1 MRRRPHTTLFL
12 PLALVGLIGANQHAD
27 AEGCYRYEPEV
38 VVVEGTL
45 ELKAFAGPPN
55 YKSIEFGDQPEV
67 KWMLKPLQPLCIAAL
82 ADDRWN
88 IARDS
93 VQMIEI
99 IPRTTFN
106 VSLNGKIAQVQGTLT
121 RAHDGHHHAEIL
133 MRATLVAPKQP

>member
-1 MRRRPHTTLFL
+1 MRRLPRTRVFL
-12 PLALVGLIGANQHAD
+12 LLALLGPIGANQRAG
-27 AEGCYRYEPEV
+27 AEDCYRYEPDV

-67 KWMLKPLQPLCIAAL
+67 RWMLKPLQPLCIAAL
-82 ADDRWN
+82 ADDRWD

-93 VQMIEI
+93 VQIIEI

-106 VSLNGKIAQVQGTLT
+106 VSLNGKVAQVQGTLT

-133 MRATLVAPKQP
+133 MRANFVALKRP